1 MDQTFKIKKSKM
13 LMLNFKW
20 IMIISTNRIK
30 SIFSKVK
37 ILKTRIKTLSKT
49 IKTVKILSLLINS
62 KIILTQTKVFN
73 FLKYLKIKNK

>member
-1 MDQTFKIKKSKM
+1 MDQIFKIKKLKM

-62 KIILTQTKVFN
+62 KIILTQTKVYS

>member
-1 MDQTFKIKKSKM
+1 MDQIFKIKKLKM

-37 ILKTRIKTLSKT
+37 IIKTRIKTLSKT

-62 KIILTQTKVFN
+62 KIILTQTKVYS

>member
-1 MDQTFKIKKSKM
+1 MDQIFKIKKLKM

-20 IMIISTNRIK
+20 IMITSTNRIK

-37 ILKTRIKTLSKT
+37 IIKTRIKTLSKT

-62 KIILTQTKVFN
+62 KIILTQTKVYS
-73 FLKYLKIKNK
+73 FLKYLKIKNR

>member
-1 MDQTFKIKKSKM
+1 
-13 LMLNFKW
+13 
-20 IMIISTNRIK
+20 MIISTNRIK

-37 ILKTRIKTLSKT
+37 IIKTRIKTLSKT

-62 KIILTQTKVFN
+62 KIILTQTKVYS